1 MDMLNDGR
9 KWIAVAIV
17 IASIILYLGITKSHR
32 DCVNGTLEMSSSGN
46 EASAR
51 ATCGYGGR

>member
-17 IASIILYLGITKSHR
+17 IASIILYLGMTRSHR
-32 DCVNGTLEMSSSGN
+32 DCIKGMLENSSSTTV
-46 EASAR
+46 ESAML
-51 ATCGYGGR
+51 TCGYSGR

>member
-17 IASIILYLGITKSHR
+17 IASIILYLGMTRSHR
-32 DCVNGTLEMSSSGN
+32 DCIKGFLDGSSRSTV
-46 EASAR
+46 ESAMLQ
-51 ATCGYGGR
+51 CGYSGR